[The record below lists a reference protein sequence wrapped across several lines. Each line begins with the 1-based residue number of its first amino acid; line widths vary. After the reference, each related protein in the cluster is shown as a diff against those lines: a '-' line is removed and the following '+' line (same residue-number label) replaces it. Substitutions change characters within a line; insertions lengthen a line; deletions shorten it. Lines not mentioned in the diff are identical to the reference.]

1 MSTGYPDTLHP
12 AESGEGG
19 DPAVCS
25 ALSLLAAGALSGFAW
40 LADDAAHAP
49 DLTSRMLLSRMAARE
64 LAPLDP
70 VQDYQREIG
79 ADEANVEEQIWS
91 YRMLLADLEARTVPR
106 DWWERLISTYIGFGL
121 VLDLQRELVS
131 GMSGRS
137 AAIAKE
143 ALADTGLGDFVV
155 ERLAAAVSQE
165 PQLAARLAL
174 WGRRVVGEGLGM
186 ASRLISEHVEL
197 AVLAGIVPPGT
208 REVSPDLLSAT
219 MGRLTSEH
227 ARRMGRLGL
236 TA

>member
-1 MSTGYPDTLHP
+1 MSTGHPDTLHTD
-12 AESGEGG
+12 AHKEGG

-25 ALSLLAAGALSGFAW
+25 ALSLIAAGALSGFAW
-40 LADDAAHAP
+40 LADDAANAP

-70 VQDYQREIG
+70 VQAYQREIG
-79 ADEANVEEQIWS
+79 MDEAAVEEQIWS
-91 YRMLLADLEARTVPR
+91 YRALLADLEARTVPR

-121 VLDLQRELVS
+121 VLDLQRELVA
-131 GMSGRS
+131 GMSGRP
-137 AAIAKE
+137 AAIAQE
-143 ALADTGLGDFVV
+143 ALADSGLGDFVV
-155 ERLAAAVSQE
+155 ERLAPAVAQE
-165 PQLAARLAL
+165 QQLAARLAL

-186 ASRLISEHVEL
+186 ASRLVSEHREL
-197 AVLAGIVPPGT
+197 AVLAGIVPEGT
-208 REVSPDLLSAT
+208 EVSAEVLSPT

>member
-79 ADEANVEEQIWS
+79 ADEGSVEEQIWS
-91 YRMLLADLEARTVPR
+91 YRMLLADLEARTVPG
-106 DWWERLISTYIGFGL
+106 TGG
-121 VLDLQRELVS
+121 S
-131 GMSGRS
+131 GSSPPTSGS
-137 AAIAKE
+137 
-143 ALADTGLGDFVV
+143 G
-155 ERLAAAVSQE
+155 SC
-165 PQLAARLAL
+165 
-174 WGRRVVGEGLGM
+174 W
-186 ASRLISEHVEL
+186 
-197 AVLAGIVPPGT
+197 
-208 REVSPDLLSAT
+208 
-219 MGRLTSEH
+219 TSSGSWCPE
-227 ARRMGRLGL
+227 
-236 TA
+236 